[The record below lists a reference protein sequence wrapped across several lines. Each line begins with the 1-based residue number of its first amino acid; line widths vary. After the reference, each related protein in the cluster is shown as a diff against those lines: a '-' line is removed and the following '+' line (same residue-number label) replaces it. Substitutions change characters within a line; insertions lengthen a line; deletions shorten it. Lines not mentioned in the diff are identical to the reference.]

1 MSAAENKQLV
11 KAAFEALGQG
21 DSRPWLDLLAD
32 DFSFTITGK
41 NPWSRTIHGKAAVRR
56 ELYGPLF
63 EQFADRYTSQ
73 LLNVF
78 ADGETVVVEY
88 TGNVTTKKGQLYDNE
103 YCLVCR
109 LEGGKLKAVRE
120 YADSLLVERVLD
132 PPPWAAATA

>member
-11 KAAFEALGQG
+11 RAAFDALGRG

-41 NPWSRTIHGKAAVRR
+41 SPWSRTIRGKEAVRR

-73 LLNVF
+73 LIGLV
-78 ADGETVVVEY
+78 AEGDTVVVEY
-88 TGNVTTKKGQLYDNE
+88 TGNVTTKRGRPYDNE
-103 YCLVCR
+103 YCLICR
-109 LEGGKLKAVRE
+109 LEGGKLKSVRE
-120 YADSLLVERVLD
+120 YADSLLVDRVLD